1 MHNIDDHCET
11 QINSHY
17 QINTLMKKLLLI
29 LLLTIPI
36 LAMGQSNGNSGKVK
50 VQPSLKLNSGK
61 DKKTEANTK
70 SNTKPHTNKNKN
82 NNSNTGAK
90 TSGRS
95 NYADTYINVDGD
107 NSTDVAF
114 TEEGGSRELSIN
126 TNAGS
131 WSVAS
136 SPAWVIIG
144 NKTRQGMTLRVS
156 SNTGTQPRS
165 GQVVLK
171 TPKGH
176 KATINVTQATAAMTG
191 KPSVTMKNV
200 KQLHNQSLSDGQGM
214 KILLTFD
221 IQNFKGKDARAVA
234 YFYDADEN
242 QLIDTD
248 NVTGYGTKGNVS
260 HVAAFKKFKPP
271 YDNSTYT
278 DLEISIPYAQLH
290 QTGTNSRT
298 LKFEI
303 YIWDESTD
311 DGDAFYMPGT
321 FYSFSFTPG
330 SNNTTNYYL
339 MVDGKTDSP
348 QSIRYEAS
356 GGYATYEVST
366 NASDYETWGVP
377 SWCSITNKTSTGFR
391 LVCQPNTLNT
401 ERSDYMK
408 VKAGGQEIR
417 INIKQDANSEGA
429 SATIDRV
436 WLEEN
441 VTQNG
446 QKGLK
451 VHAHCE
457 INQMKDQVADFQI
470 WFYQS
475 DNLTKVCDTSGSHLT
490 YSEEHTVIYES
501 SVWKDFQFFVPY
513 SDFSS
518 DTPNGTLTVDFVIRN
533 SSGET
538 LVRNDNH
545 SFTFNSSYRGG
556 GNSGSTSTSSTG
568 KIHRVWMEHGVYQNG
583 KKGMK
588 VHAHCELSGQKGKKV
603 DFQIWFYQE
612 DDFTRVLNTQGN
624 HLWYEEEQTVLY
636 DNSEWKDFVF
646 FVPYDDFSTD
656 TPSGTLA
663 VDFNIRDTDFNL
675 LAGSENNQFTFT
687 NSSST
692 QRTPTASNTSATIN
706 RVWMEYGVYQDGQ
719 KGMKVHAHC
728 SAENMRGKAVKFQV
742 WYYYSD
748 DVTPVNDSSGSHLWH
763 ETEDTVLYDQAEWK
777 DVSFFIPYSDINVPS
792 GFHDNLAVDFVIR
805 DEDFEVLDRKDNNA
819 FNFRK

>member
-1 MHNIDDHCET
+1 
-11 QINSHY
+11 
-17 QINTLMKKLLLI
+17 MKKLLLT
-29 LLLTIPI
+29 LLLVIPI
-36 LAMGQSNGNSGKVK
+36 LAMGQGVKKQRAVTLPGKESTTKTETTKKSGKSK
-50 VQPSLKLNSGK
+50 TNTNRNGK
-61 DKKTEANTK
+61 
-70 SNTKPHTNKNKN
+70 
-82 NNSNTGAK
+82 GA
-90 TSGRS
+90 GRS
-95 NYADTYINVDGD
+95 GSGSSGYADTYINVDGD
-107 NSTDVAF
+107 TSTDAF
-114 TEEGGSRELSIN
+114 FTQDAGSRDFSIR

-131 WSVAS
+131 WSVSS

-144 NKTRQGMTLRVS
+144 NKTRQGLTLRVG
-156 SNTGTQPRS
+156 SNTESQPRT

-176 KATINVTQATAAMTG
+176 KATINVTQAATAVAGQPT
-191 KPSVTMKNV
+191 VTMKKV

-234 YFYDADEN
+234 YFYDADDN

-248 NVTGYGTKGNVS
+248 NETGYGTKGSVS
-260 HVAAFKKFKPP
+260 HVAAFKKLKPS

-290 QTGTNSRT
+290 QTGTTSRT

-303 YIWDESTD
+303 YFWDESTD
-311 DGDAFYMPGT
+311 DGDAFYNPGT

-330 SNNTTNYYL
+330 ANNTTSYYL
-339 MVDGKTDSP
+339 LVDGKTDSP
-348 QSIRYEAS
+348 QSIRYESS

-377 SWCSITNKTSTGFR
+377 SWCSITNRTSTGFK
-391 LVCQPNTLNT
+391 LVCEPNTLGT

-417 INIKQDANSEGA
+417 INIKQDANPEGA
-429 SATIDRV
+429 SATIERV

-446 QKGLK
+446 HKGLK

-457 INQMKDQVADFQI
+457 IEHMKDQVADFQI

-475 DNLTKVCDTSGSHLT
+475 DNISKVYDTAGDHLT
-490 YSEEHTVIYES
+490 YNEEHTVTYES

-513 SDFSS
+513 SDFSAN
-518 DTPNGTLTVDFVIRN
+518 TPNGTLTVDFVIRN
-533 SSGET
+533 SSGQT

-545 SFTFNSSYRGG
+545 SFTFNSSYRSGNASG
-556 GNSGSTSTSSTG
+556 GNSTTSTG
-568 KIHRVWMEHGVYQNG
+568 KINRVWMEHGVYQNG

-588 VHAHCELSGQKGKKV
+588 VHAHCELNGQKGKKV

-612 DDFTRVLNTQGN
+612 DDFTRVLNTRGN
-624 HLWYEEEQTVLY
+624 HLWYEEEHTVMY

-646 FVPYDDFSTD
+646 FVPYEDFSTD

-663 VDFNIRDTDFNL
+663 VDFNIRDKDFNL
-675 LAGSENNQFTFT
+675 LAGSDNNQFTFT
-687 NSSST
+687 NTSAS
-692 QRTPTASNTSATIN
+692 QRTPTASEATASIE

-728 SAENMRGKAVKFQV
+728 SAENMKGKKLKFQV

-748 DVTPVNDSSGSHLWH
+748 DVTSVKDASGDQLWRYL
-763 ETEDTVLYDQAEWK
+763 EDTVLYDQAEWK
-777 DVSFFIPYSDINVPS
+777 DISFFIPYSDINVPS
-792 GFHDNLAVDFVIR
+792 GFHDDLAVDFVIR
-805 DEDFEVLDRKDNNA
+805 DENFDVLDRKDNNA